1 MSDSQWKMLSAMPG
15 EFSVKVAG
23 GTVAFIESPF
33 RPSGN
38 KGGITFADC
47 VIRFSTKEPLWVM
60 PVSGDP
66 SAEIT
71 SSGVTGIIPITS
83 DVAGTLTPS
92 DWNAPDDS
100 GPSGGTNGSSTEPAY
115 YYVLPLAGQSNGMA
129 YGEGLPL
136 PDSFDRPEP
145 RIKQL
150 ARRSTVTP
158 YGAPCT
164 YNDIIPADHC
174 LHDVQDMSGINHPK
188 ADLDKG
194 QYGCVGQ
201 GLHIA
206 KKLLPYIPQN
216 AGILLVPCCR
226 GGSAFTAGAD
236 GSFSES
242 GGASADSVRWGAGKP
257 LYQDLVSRTKAA
269 LAKNPKN
276 KLLAV
281 VWMQGE
287 SDLAAGSG
295 QHSGLFTAMVQQF
308 RTALSSL
315 AAQCVSGNAATVPWI
330 CGDTTYYWKNA
341 GTDKYEAVYGGYRG
355 KETQNIFFVPFLT
368 DENGTN
374 TATNKPDEDPDIVAV
389 GYYGAASR
397 TQGSFVSTQRDS
409 HFSSWAR
416 RGIIS
421 DRLASAILL
430 HAGRTPEVMMGGQV
444 VTQPDE
450 KPSPDAPSTPS
461 TDTPSTPPAGTTTTL
476 FAYRASESGGELVS
490 QGWKAG
496 GGSAVIVDDAGAS
509 GGKAM
514 KLTKTAGKSS
524 WFLEHDAGNGA
535 DLLNKGGLVSCRF
548 KLDGALTANQYAL
561 ALYWPVSALPQ
572 GVTLE
577 GNAGH
582 NLLAS
587 FYVQSDA
594 KDLNLMYHKGNAAQ
608 NTKLGSFGAFN
619 NEWHTLGFRFSGNN
633 SIQVTPVI
641 DGKDGAPFMLSQ
653 SPVGTFAADKLRVT
667 DITSGA
673 TYPVLID
680 NIVVEVNTTAK
691 A

>member
-60 PVSGDP
+60 PVSGNP

-92 DWNAPDDS
+92 DWNAPDNA
-100 GPSGGTNGSSTEPAY
+100 GPSGGTNGSSTEPEY

-136 PDSFDRPEP
+136 PASFDRPEP

-158 YGAPCT
+158 DGTSCT

-188 ADLDKG
+188 ADLAKG
-194 QYGCVGQ
+194 QYGTVGQ
-201 GLHIA
+201 GMHIA

-226 GGSAFTAGAD
+226 GGSAFTTGDD
-236 GSFSES
+236 GSFSEAS
-242 GGASADSVRWGAGKP
+242 GASADSSRWGAGKP
-257 LYQDLVSRTKAA
+257 LYQDLLSRTRAA

-287 SDLAAGSG
+287 ADLASGSQ
-295 QHSGLFTAMVQQF
+295 QHNGLFTAMVQQF
-308 RTALSSL
+308 RTDLSSL

-330 CGDTTYYWKNA
+330 CGDTTYYWKNTYA
-341 GTDKYEAVYGGYRG
+341 TQYETVYGAY
-355 KETQNIFFVPFLT
+355 KNLTAQNIFFVPFLT
-368 DENGTN
+368 DENGQNTPTN
-374 TATNKPDEDPDIVAV
+374 APAEDPDIVAV

-397 TQGSFVSTQRDS
+397 PQGSFVSTQRDS

-430 HAGRTPEVMMGGQV
+430 HAGRTAEVMGGQAV
-444 VTQPDE
+444 PPDE
-450 KPSPDAPSTPS
+450 KPSPDTPSTPS
-461 TDTPSTPPAGTTTTL
+461 TDGKSMTTL
-476 FAYRASESGGELVS
+476 FSYRASESGGALTP
-490 QGWKAG
+490 QGWGAE
-496 GGSAVIVDDAGAS
+496 GGSAAVVDDVGAS
-509 GGKAM
+509 GGKAL
-514 KLTKTAGKSS
+514 KLTKQTGKS
-524 WFLEHDAGNGA
+524 WFMQHDAGNGA
-535 DLLNKGGLVSCRF
+535 DLLEKGGLVSCRF

-561 ALYWPVSALPQ
+561 ALYWPVSSLPQ

-594 KDLNLMYHKGNAAQ
+594 TDLNVMYHKGNPDQ

-619 NEWHTLGFRFSGNN
+619 NEWHTLAFRFAGNN

-641 DGKDGAPFMLSQ
+641 DGKDGEPFMLSQ
-653 SPVGTFAADKLRVT
+653 SPVGSFAADKLRLT
-667 DITSGA
+667 DITSNA

-680 NIVVEVNTTAK
+680 SILVEVNNPSAG
-691 A
+691 

>member
-1 MSDSQWKMLSAMPG
+1 SPG
-15 EFSVKVAG
+15 VA
-23 GTVAFIESPF
+23 I
-33 RPSGN
+33 
-38 KGGITFADC
+38 
-47 VIRFSTKEPLWVM
+47 
-60 PVSGDP
+60 
-66 SAEIT
+66 
-71 SSGVTGIIPITS
+71 
-83 DVAGTLTPS
+83 
-92 DWNAPDDS
+92 
-100 GPSGGTNGSSTEPAY
+100 TEPEY
-115 YYVLPLAGQSNGMA
+115 YYVIPLAGQSNGMA

-136 PDSFDRPEP
+136 PQTYDRPDS

-158 YGAPCT
+158 GGDTCA
-164 YNDIIPADHC
+164 YNDVIPADHC
-174 LHDVQDMSGINHPK
+174 LHDVQDMSALNHPH
-188 ADLDKG
+188 ADLSKG
-194 QYGCVGQ
+194 QYGTVGQ

-216 AGILLVPCCR
+216 AGILLVSCCR
-226 GGSAFTAGAD
+226 GSSAFTTGAD
-236 GSFSES
+236 GSFSEVS
-242 GGASADSVRWGAGKP
+242 GASADSSRWGAGKP
-257 LYQDLVSRTKAA
+257 LYQDLLSRTRAA

-287 SDLAAGSG
+287 ADLASGSQ
-295 QHSGLFTAMVQQF
+295 QHNGLFTAMVQQF
-308 RTALSSL
+308 RTDLSPL
-315 AAQCVSGNAATVPWI
+315 AAQCVSGNAGTVPWI
-330 CGDTTYYWKNA
+330 CGDTTYYWKNTYA
-341 GTDKYEAVYGGYRG
+341 TQYETVYGAY
-355 KETQNIFFVPFLT
+355 KNLTAQNIFFVPFLT
-368 DENGTN
+368 DENGQNTPTN
-374 TATNKPDEDPDIVAV
+374 APAEDPDIVAV

-430 HAGRTPEVMMGGQV
+430 HAGRTPEVMQGPV

-450 KPSPDAPSTPS
+450 KPSPDTPSTPS
-461 TDTPSTPPAGTTTTL
+461 PDTPSTPPADTTTMSTL
-476 FAYRASESGGELVS
+476 LAYRASESEGQLAP
-490 QGWKAG
+490 QGWTAG
-496 GGSAVIVDDAGAS
+496 GGKAQIVDDAGAS

-514 KLTKTAGKSS
+514 KLTKETGKSS
-524 WFLEHDAGNGA
+524 WYLEHDAGNGA
-535 DLLNKGGLVSCRF
+535 DLLGKGGLVSCRF
-548 KLDGALTANQYAL
+548 KVDGTLTANQYAL

-594 KDLNLMYHKGNAAQ
+594 TDLNVMYHKGNPGQ

-619 NEWHTLGFRFSGNN
+619 NEWHTLAFRFAGNN

-641 DGKDGAPFMLSQ
+641 DGQDGTPFMLSQ
-653 SPVGTFAADKLRVT
+653 SPVGTFTADKLRVT
-667 DITSGA
+667 DITNGA

-680 NIVVEVNTTAK
+680 SIVVEVNNAS
-691 A
+691 AG

>member
-1 MSDSQWKMLSAMPG
+1 MAFKHYDLVSASSGDELQKKLAEKISEGWQPYG
-15 EFSVKVAG
+15 
-23 GTVAFIESPF
+23 SPF
-33 RPSGN
+33 TSYDDNGMKFIQAVAAEGEVR
-38 KGGITFADC
+38 I
-47 VIRFSTKEPLWVM
+47 
-60 PVSGDP
+60 PVEVPDDGDG
-66 SAEIT
+66 SQTTIT
-71 SSGVTGIIPITS
+71 SG
-83 DVAGTLTPS
+83 
-92 DWNAPDDS
+92 APD
-100 GPSGGTNGSSTEPAY
+100 Y
-115 YYVLPLAGQSNGMA
+115 YYMVVLAGQSNGMA

-136 PDSFDRPEP
+136 PDSFDRPDP

-150 ARRSTVTP
+150 ARRSSVTP
-158 YGAPCT
+158 GGEACS
-164 YNDIIPADHC
+164 YNDVIPADHC

-188 ADLDKG
+188 ADLAKG
-194 QYGCVGQ
+194 QYGTVGQ

-226 GGSAFTAGAD
+226 GASAFTTGDD
-236 GSFSES
+236 GSFSEAS
-242 GGASADSVRWGAGKP
+242 GASADSSRWGAGKP
-257 LYQDLVSRTKAA
+257 LYQDLLSRTRAA

-287 SDLAAGSG
+287 ADLASGSQ
-295 QHSGLFTAMVQQF
+295 QHNGLFTAMVQQF
-308 RTALSSL
+308 RTDLSSL

-330 CGDTTYYWKNA
+330 CGDTTYYWKNTYA
-341 GTDKYEAVYGGYRG
+341 TQYETVYGAY
-355 KETQNIFFVPFLT
+355 KNLTAQNIFFVPFLT
-368 DENGTN
+368 DENGQNTPTN
-374 TATNKPDEDPDIVAV
+374 APAEDPDIVDV

-430 HAGRTPEVMMGGQV
+430 HAGRTAELMGGQA
-444 VTQPDE
+444 VTPPDE
-450 KPSPDAPSTPS
+450 KPSPDTPS
-461 TDTPSTPPAGTTTTL
+461 ADGKSMTTL
-476 FAYRASESGGELVS
+476 LSYRASESGGALKS
-490 QGWKAG
+490 QGWAAA
-496 GGSAVIVDDAGAS
+496 GGSAIIVDDAGAS
-509 GGKAM
+509 EGKAL
-514 KLTKTAGKSS
+514 KLTKQTGRS
-524 WFLEHDAGNGA
+524 WAVQHDAGNGA
-535 DLLNKGGLVSCRF
+535 DLLEKGGLVSCRF

-561 ALYWPVSALPQ
+561 ALYWPVSSLPQ

-594 KDLNLMYHKGNAAQ
+594 TDLIVMYHKGNPDQ

-619 NEWHTLGFRFSGNN
+619 NEWHTLAFRFAGNN
-633 SIQVTPVI
+633 SIEVTPVI
-641 DGKDGAPFMLSQ
+641 DGQDGTPFMLSQ
-653 SPVGTFAADKLRVT
+653 SPVGTLAADKLRLT
-667 DITSGA
+667 DLTSTA

-680 NIVVEVNTTAK
+680 SILVEVNNPSAG
-691 A
+691 

>member
-1 MSDSQWKMLSAMPG
+1 MTFKYYDVVSARTTDELKRKLNEKIREGWQPYGTISVSSVSGTEDIYHQPVAAEG
-15 EFSVKVAG
+15 EVS
-23 GTVAFIESPF
+23 TP
-33 RPSGN
+33 
-38 KGGITFADC
+38 
-47 VIRFSTKEPLWVM
+47 VIRPDAGDDSSVA
-60 PVSGDP
+60 VSG
-66 SAEIT
+66 S
-71 SSGVTGIIPITS
+71 
-83 DVAGTLTPS
+83 
-92 DWNAPDDS
+92 PD
-100 GPSGGTNGSSTEPAY
+100 Y
-115 YYVLPLAGQSNGMA
+115 YYVVVLAGQSNGMA
-129 YGEGLPL
+129 YGEGFPL
-136 PDSFDRPEP
+136 PDSFDRPDP

-158 YGAPCT
+158 GGTPCK

-188 ADLDKG
+188 ADLNKG
-194 QYGCVGQ
+194 QYGCVSQ

-226 GGSAFTAGAD
+226 GGSAFTTGPD
-236 GSFSES
+236 GSFSEAS
-242 GGASADSVRWGAGKP
+242 GASADSSRWGVGKP
-257 LYQDLVSRTKAA
+257 LYQDLVSRTKVA

-287 SDLAAGSG
+287 ADLASGSQ
-295 QHSGLFTAMVQQF
+295 QHNGLFTAMVQQF
-308 RTALSSL
+308 RADLSPL
-315 AAQCVSGNAATVPWI
+315 AAQCVSGNAGTVPWI

-341 GTDKYEAVYGGYRG
+341 GTDKYEAVYGGYKG

-368 DENGTN
+368 DENGQNTPTN
-374 TATNKPDEDPDIVAV
+374 APTEDPDIVAV

-421 DRLASAILL
+421 DRLASSILL
-430 HAGRTPEVMMGGQV
+430 HAGRTAELLGGQA
-444 VTQPDE
+444 VTPPDE
-450 KPSPDAPSTPS
+450 KPSPDTPS
-461 TDTPSTPPAGTTTTL
+461 TSPGETTGMTTL
-476 FAYRASESGGELVS
+476 FAYRASDSEGQLTP
-490 QGWKAG
+490 QGWGAG
-496 GGSAVIVDDAGAS
+496 GGSAAVVDDAGAS

-514 KLTKTAGKSS
+514 KLTKATGKSS
-524 WFLEHDAGNGA
+524 WYLEHDAGNGA
-535 DLLNKGGLVSCRF
+535 DLLGKGGLVSCRF

-594 KDLNLMYHKGNAAQ
+594 TDLNVMYHKGDTAQ
-608 NTKLGSFGAFN
+608 NMKLGSFGAFD
-619 NEWHTLGFRFSGNN
+619 NEWHTLGFRFAGNN
-633 SIQVTPVI
+633 SIEVTPVI
-641 DGKDGAPFMLSQ
+641 DGQDGTPFMLSQ
-653 SPVGTFAADKLRVT
+653 LPVGSFAADKLRVT
-667 DITSGA
+667 DITSAA

-680 NIVVEVNTTAK
+680 SIVVEVNNA
-691 A
+691 

>member
-1 MSDSQWKMLSAMPG
+1 MTFKYYDVVSARTTDELKRKLNEKIREGWQPYGTISVSSVSGTEDIYHQPVAAEG
-15 EFSVKVAG
+15 EVS
-23 GTVAFIESPF
+23 T
-33 RPSGN
+33 
-38 KGGITFADC
+38 T
-47 VIRFSTKEPLWVM
+47 VIRPDAGDDSSVA
-60 PVSGDP
+60 VSG
-66 SAEIT
+66 S
-71 SSGVTGIIPITS
+71 
-83 DVAGTLTPS
+83 
-92 DWNAPDDS
+92 PD
-100 GPSGGTNGSSTEPAY
+100 Y
-115 YYVLPLAGQSNGMA
+115 YYVVVLAGQSNGMA

-136 PDSFDRPEP
+136 PDSFDRPDP

-158 YGAPCT
+158 GGTPCK

-188 ADLDKG
+188 ADLNKG
-194 QYGCVGQ
+194 QYGCVSQ

-216 AGILLVPCCR
+216 AGILLLPCCR
-226 GGSAFTAGAD
+226 GGSAFTTGPD
-236 GSFSES
+236 GSFSEAS
-242 GGASADSVRWGAGKP
+242 GASADSSRWGVGKP
-257 LYQDLVSRTKAA
+257 LYQDLVSRTRAA

-287 SDLAAGSG
+287 ADLASGSQ
-295 QHSGLFTAMVQQF
+295 QHNGLFTTMVQQF
-308 RTALSSL
+308 RTDLSPL
-315 AAQCVSGNAATVPWI
+315 AAQCVSGNAGTVPWI

-341 GTDKYEAVYGGYRG
+341 GTDKYEAVYGGYKG

-368 DENGTN
+368 DENGQNTPTN
-374 TATNKPDEDPDIVAV
+374 APTEDPDIVAV

-421 DRLASAILL
+421 DRLASSILL
-430 HAGRTPEVMMGGQV
+430 HAGRTAELLGGQA
-444 VTQPDE
+444 VTPPDE
-450 KPSPDAPSTPS
+450 KPSPDTPS
-461 TDTPSTPPAGTTTTL
+461 TSPGETTGMTTL
-476 FAYRASESGGELVS
+476 FAYRASDSEGQLTP
-490 QGWKAG
+490 QGWGAG
-496 GGSAVIVDDAGAS
+496 GGSATIVDDAGAS

-514 KLTKTAGKSS
+514 KLTKATGKSS
-524 WFLEHDAGNGA
+524 WYLEHDAGNGA
-535 DLLNKGGLVSCRF
+535 DLLGKGGLVSCRF

-594 KDLNLMYHKGNAAQ
+594 TDLNVMYHKGDTAQ
-608 NTKLGSFGAFN
+608 NMKLGSFGAFD
-619 NEWHTLGFRFSGNN
+619 NEWHTLGFRFAGNN
-633 SIQVTPVI
+633 SIEVTPVI
-641 DGKDGAPFMLSQ
+641 DGQDGTPFMLSQ
-653 SPVGTFAADKLRVT
+653 SPVGSFAADKLRVT
-667 DITSGA
+667 DITNGA

-680 NIVVEVNTTAK
+680 SIVVEVNNA
-691 A
+691 

>member
-1 MSDSQWKMLSAMPG
+1 MTFKYYDVVSARTTDELKRKLNEKIREGWQPYGTISVSSVSGTEDIYHQPVAAEG
-15 EFSVKVAG
+15 EVS
-23 GTVAFIESPF
+23 TP
-33 RPSGN
+33 
-38 KGGITFADC
+38 
-47 VIRFSTKEPLWVM
+47 VIRPDAGDDSSVA
-60 PVSGDP
+60 VSG
-66 SAEIT
+66 S
-71 SSGVTGIIPITS
+71 
-83 DVAGTLTPS
+83 
-92 DWNAPDDS
+92 PD
-100 GPSGGTNGSSTEPAY
+100 Y
-115 YYVLPLAGQSNGMA
+115 YYVVVLAGQSNGMA
-129 YGEGLPL
+129 YGEGFPL
-136 PDSFDRPEP
+136 PDSFDRPDP

-158 YGAPCT
+158 GGTPCK

-188 ADLDKG
+188 ADLNKG
-194 QYGCVGQ
+194 QYGCVSQ

-226 GGSAFTAGAD
+226 GGSAFTTGPD
-236 GSFSES
+236 GSFSEAS
-242 GGASADSVRWGAGKP
+242 GASADSSRWGVGKP
-257 LYQDLVSRTKAA
+257 LYQDLVSRTRAA

-287 SDLAAGSG
+287 ADLASGSQ
-295 QHSGLFTAMVQQF
+295 QHNGLFTTMVQQF
-308 RTALSSL
+308 RTDLSPL
-315 AAQCVSGNAATVPWI
+315 AAQCVSGNAGTVPWI

-341 GTDKYEAVYGGYRG
+341 GTDKYEAVYGGYKG

-368 DENGTN
+368 DENGQNTPTN
-374 TATNKPDEDPDIVAV
+374 APTEDPDIVAV

-421 DRLASAILL
+421 DRLASSILL
-430 HAGRTPEVMMGGQV
+430 HAGRTAELLGGQA
-444 VTQPDE
+444 VTPPDE
-450 KPSPDAPSTPS
+450 KPSPDTPS
-461 TDTPSTPPAGTTTTL
+461 TSPGETTGMTTL
-476 FAYRASESGGELVS
+476 FAYRASDSEGQLTP
-490 QGWKAG
+490 QGWGAG
-496 GGSAVIVDDAGAS
+496 GGSAAVVDDAGAS

-514 KLTKTAGKSS
+514 KLTKATGKSS
-524 WFLEHDAGNGA
+524 WYLEHDAGNGA
-535 DLLNKGGLVSCRF
+535 DLLGKGGLVSCRF

-594 KDLNLMYHKGNAAQ
+594 TDLNVMYHKGDTAQ
-608 NTKLGSFGAFN
+608 NMKLGSFGAFD
-619 NEWHTLGFRFSGNN
+619 NEWHTLGFRFAGNN
-633 SIQVTPVI
+633 SIEVTPVI
-641 DGKDGAPFMLSQ
+641 DGQDGTPFMLSQ
-653 SPVGTFAADKLRVT
+653 LPVGSFAADKLRVT
-667 DITSGA
+667 DITSAA

-680 NIVVEVNTTAK
+680 SIVVEVNNA
-691 A
+691 